1 VTKRLV
7 VVAGCDD
14 ETEAAVDLTPNEY
27 AALRRVAAATVEAS
41 EYGCQPILQVFPGEE
56 R

>member
-1 VTKRLV
+1 
-7 VVAGCDD
+7 
-14 ETEAAVDLTPNEY
+14 
-27 AALRRVAAATVEAS
+27 VAAATVEAS